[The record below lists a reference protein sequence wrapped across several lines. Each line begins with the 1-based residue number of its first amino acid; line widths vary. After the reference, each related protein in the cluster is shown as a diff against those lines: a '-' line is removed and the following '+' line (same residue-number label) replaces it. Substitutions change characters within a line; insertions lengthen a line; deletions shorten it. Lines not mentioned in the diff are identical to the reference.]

1 MLRPKAVGS
10 DRNNKRI
17 TQWTQSAEMNS
28 LLWVS
33 GSSLETGCRAQPE
46 ELEEVIQAF
55 L

>member
-1 MLRPKAVGS
+1 MLLPKAVGS
-10 DRNNKRI
+10 DQNNKRI
-17 TQWTQSAEMNS
+17 TQWTQSAEMNP

-33 GSSLETGCRAQPE
+33 GSSLETE

>member
-1 MLRPKAVGS
+1 MLLPKAVGS

-17 TQWTQSAEMNS
+17 TQWTQSAEMNP

-33 GSSLETGCRAQPE
+33 GSSLETEG
-46 ELEEVIQAF
+46 LEEVIQAF

>member
-1 MLRPKAVGS
+1 MLLPKAVGS

-17 TQWTQSAEMNS
+17 TQWTQSAEMNP

-33 GSSLETGCRAQPE
+33 SSSLETE

>member
-1 MLRPKAVGS
+1 MLLPKAVGS
-10 DRNNKRI
+10 YRNNKRI
-17 TQWTQSAEMNS
+17 TQWTQSAEMNP

-33 GSSLETGCRAQPE
+33 GSSLETE